1 MCKNDK
7 LLNLKTK
14 LMEYALVTGAS
25 RGIGKATAIRLAK
38 KGCGIVINY
47 KTNDESA
54 QATLNEIKT
63 LGVQAELLKFDVSS
77 ESEIESAL
85 EKWEI
90 EHPDDY
96 ISVLVNN
103 AGIRKDN
110 LMIFMQND
118 EWHHVI
124 DTTMNGFFYITRRLL
139 KNMLTHRHGRIIN
152 ITSLSGIKGMPGQT
166 NYSAAKAALIGAT
179 KALAQEVAKR
189 KVTVNAIAPGFIE
202 TDMTEDLDVAEL
214 KKLVPAGRFGKP
226 EEVAALAEFLASD
239 EAEYI
244 TGQVIQVN
252 GGLYT

>member
-1 MCKNDK
+1 
-7 LLNLKTK
+7 
-14 LMEYALVTGAS
+14 MEYALVTGSS